1 MPSMSVHRGKSFM
14 HQRMTENVEI
24 SNPMYLREDLDDDGD
39 NFTLDS
45 IAKVSCYFE
54 KDTTIGVRISSIK

>member
-1 MPSMSVHRGKSFM
+1 M

-45 IAKVSCYFE
+45 IAKVSCIFF
-54 KDTTIGVRISSIK
+54 KIKENIEFGYVIIL